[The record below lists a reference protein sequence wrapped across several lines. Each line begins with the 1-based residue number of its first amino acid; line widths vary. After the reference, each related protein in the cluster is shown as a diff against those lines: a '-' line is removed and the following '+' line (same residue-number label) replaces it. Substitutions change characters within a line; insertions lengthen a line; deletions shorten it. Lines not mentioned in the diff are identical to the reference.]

1 MSQESRPDRD
11 IDWEAYLDH
20 VAALVGTTV
29 PDEYRAEV
37 IAYLKLTHTIARPML
52 EFELPKD
59 AEPAPV
65 FRP

>member
-1 MSQESRPDRD
+1 MDDATKAENDF
-11 IDWEAYLDH
+11 DWETYLDQM
-20 VAALVGTTV
+20 AALVGTAI
-29 PDEYRAEV
+29 PDAYRAEV

-52 EFELPKD
+52 EFELPED